1 LAGLFSITNPKL
13 SKSIQQEKIEDLKKT
28 GAEVVLTS
36 CPGCVLNLRDGTK
49 ANKTNQKVMH
59 LADYLADCL

>member
-1 LAGLFSITNPKL
+1 
-13 SKSIQQEKIEDLKKT
+13 
-28 GAEVVLTS
+28 VVLTS